1 MTKFVSNVKQINYPQ
16 QSVYNTLNDLTHI
29 ERIKDRLPED
39 KVKDLTFDK
48 NSISIKVDPVG
59 QVSMRIIEREEPKT
73 IKFASDQSPMS
84 FNFWIQILPVTDQTS
99 KIRLTIDADIPFFA
113 KAMVSKPLQ
122 EAIEKIADTL
132 AMIPY
137 E

>member
-48 NSISIKVDPVG
+48 DSISIKVDPVG
-59 QVSMRIIEREEPKT
+59 QVSMRII
-73 IKFASDQSPMS
+73 
-84 FNFWIQILPVTDQTS
+84 
-99 KIRLTIDADIPFFA
+99 
-113 KAMVSKPLQ
+113 
-122 EAIEKIADTL
+122 
-132 AMIPY
+132 
-137 E
+137 